1 MRHLEKLCAL
11 LGFVLAFCATCATYT
26 LYPPCDSDA
35 DCEEGSVCVEGEC
48 RPLDACT
55 TDADCTEP
63 GFVCID
69 GHCQAPECSLDD
81 DCAPDQRC
89 IDHHCTD
96 CNCQTDADCPL
107 DEFCYL
113 ECVCRD
119 REVVPCDSDE
129 DCAEGEL
136 CIDSA
141 CVPAPLC
148 ERDADCP
155 PGLVCDGGVCVHPC
169 ETDDDCGMFHLCVDG
184 HCLQQCLSDALC
196 LEPGTIC
203 ENNLCVP
210 AECTQ
215 DSDCTGETGEYI
227 RCRNGRCE
235 SYTPCETNEDC
246 GDPNFI
252 CTDGACEE
260 LPTCSFDNNCG
271 PEETCIDGHCHPA
284 TPCQTEEDCPADRD
298 CIGGVCLPHACRGP
312 EDCPGDQVCVAG
324 ECIDPGN
331 PDAVYSVVILT
342 PGGPIRSGQQ
352 IQLVAIA
359 LNQAGDEV
367 PGIAFDWESSQ
378 PARAAVSADGVLTGG
393 DEAGST
399 QVTATARGTG
409 RSSRPVAFLNMLN
422 PGAATLRVVAVWAAG
437 RAPVEGATVL
447 LEWDAGSL
455 SLVTDAEGTA
465 VFPAPDGAASVHVFS
480 EVHDYVSVFHTAS
493 RDLLIPLDERTDG
506 TKAGGFV
513 GSMTVSGEGMLS
525 LGLAGLSVA
534 GDLVDLDFGKLL
546 GQTFNVTVD
555 LMGYSLTL
563 PLPAQMTMGASLQDI
578 PIAIK
583 DSYNVLGQRGLRTA
597 WALGGR
603 LDISVLSDLFSS
615 GSITDVL
622 SLLLPMFSLMNHG
635 LLPTYDV
642 FPLPLVPDADDVDGD
657 ADTTELRPD
666 WDNFRDVDLSPTQPQ
681 SLSVQ
686 VSPPALPAGTGV
698 QNAIYLAGG
707 LSALG
712 FTPLGLT
719 GQGAGDGGLPALVMK
734 MAPAYG
740 GLEVTGYAVLVIGY
754 PSAAGPL
761 MPSNLAGVIHT
772 SQTLPTNVTFESDF
786 LAFPEDAHY
795 DATSRTLAATGVS
808 GATLFRSTLQSSQ
821 GRWKVYL
828 PAADPVAFSLPV
840 PPEEFPDLA
849 QGATVTLDPIAL
861 ESGTLFDDLITF
873 NGDDL
878 DRMNELAVA
887 FSRFEFP

>member
-1 MRHLEKLCAL
+1 MRHPEKLCATL
-11 LGFVLAFCATCATYT
+11 VAALAFCATCATYT
-26 LYPPCDSDA
+26 LSPPCESDA
-35 DCEEGSVCVEGEC
+35 DCGEGLVCVEGEC

-55 TDADCTEP
+55 TDADCAEDQKC
-63 GFVCID
+63 VDHLCI
-69 GHCQAPECSLDD
+69 
-81 DCAPDQRC
+81 
-89 IDHHCTD
+89 D
-96 CNCQTDADCPL
+96 CNCQTDADCPQ
-107 DEFCYL
+107 DEFCYQ
-113 ECVCRD
+113 ECVCRE

-148 ERDADCP
+148 DRDADCP
-155 PGLVCDGGVCVHPC
+155 SGLVCEGGVCVRPC
-169 ETDDDCGMFHLCVDG
+169 ESDEDCGMFHLCVDG
-184 HCLQQCLSDALC
+184 HCLQQCLSDAFC

-215 DSDCTGETGEYI
+215 DSDCAGGTGEYI

-235 SYTPCETNEDC
+235 SYTPCETDEDC
-246 GDPNFI
+246 GDPNFV
-252 CTDGACEE
+252 CVDNACEE
-260 LPTCSFDNNCG
+260 LPTCSFDSNCG
-271 PEETCIDGHCHPA
+271 PEETCIDGHCRPA
-284 TPCQTEEDCPADRD
+284 PACQTDADCAEDRD
-298 CIGGVCLPHACRGP
+298 CIGGLCLPHACRGP
-312 EDCPGDQVCVAG
+312 EDCQGSQVCVAG
-324 ECIDPGN
+324 ECIDPGE
-331 PDAVYSVVILT
+331 PDAVYSVLILT

-352 IQLVAIA
+352 IRLTAIA
-359 LNQAGDEV
+359 LNQAGDEI

-399 QVTATARGTG
+399 QVTAEARGSG
-409 RSSRPVAFLNMLN
+409 RRSRPVAFVNMLN
-422 PGAATLRVVAVWAAG
+422 PGAESLRVVVVWATG
-437 RAPVEGATVL
+437 RAPVDGATVI

-455 SLVTDAEGTA
+455 SLVTGPDGTV
-465 VFPAPDGAASVHVFS
+465 VFPAPAGAASVHVFS
-480 EVHDYVSVFHTAS
+480 PDHDYLSVINTAS
-493 RDLLIPLDERTDG
+493 RDLLIPLDERSDG

-513 GSMTVSGEGMLS
+513 GTMTASGQGLLS
-525 LGLAGLSVA
+525 LGLAGLSIG

-563 PLPAQMTMGASLQDI
+563 PLPAQMTLGASYQDI

-583 DSYNVLGQRGLRTA
+583 DTYNVLGQRGLRTA

-603 LDISVLSDLFSS
+603 LDISVLPDLISG

-622 SLLLPMFSLMNHG
+622 SLLLPMFSLLNHG
-635 LLPTYDV
+635 LLSTYDV

-657 ADTTELRPD
+657 GDAAELRPD

-686 VSPPALPAGTGV
+686 VSPPALPSGSGI
-698 QNAIYLAGG
+698 QNAVYLAGG
-707 LSALG
+707 LSVLG
-712 FTPLGLT
+712 LTPLGLT
-719 GQGAGDGGLPALVMK
+719 GESAGDGGLPALVMK

-740 GLEVTGYAVLVIGY
+740 GLEVQGYAVLVIGY

-772 SQTLPTNVTFESDF
+772 SQTLPRNVTFESGF
-786 LAFPEDAHY
+786 LPFPQDAYY
-795 DATSRTLAATGVS
+795 DASSRTLAAGAVP
-808 GATLFRSTLQSSQ
+808 GATLLRSTLQGGP

-828 PAADPVAFSLPV
+828 PATDLVTFTLP
-840 PPEEFPDLA
+840 PPPDGFVDLA
-849 QGATVTLDPIAL
+849 SGATVTLDPLAL
-861 ESGTLFDDLITF
+861 ADGTLFDDLITF

-878 DRMNELAVA
+878 DRLNQLAVA
-887 FSRFEFP
+887 FSRYQLP